1 MAVNTLPSDDVS
13 QEVATSTP
21 QPELPLRFQVRF
33 VACNRTVACELTFGQ
48 VQRAISESVA
58 GLLSLNYFS
67 TYAAVS
73 QPSDGHWL
81 VAVKV
86 QVQDVKMAEA
96 EKALEYLEV
105 DPAPF
110 ANRLRDRLIA
120 ARANYEAVM
129 ESFQLISIGAEPTST
144 FTPLSSTTEQ
154 LPTTS
159 TVPDRSSTSNF
170 SSTLVGADGSSTSNF
185 SSTLVGTDGMTS
197 NSSES
202 AIEVSTSFEAPSA
215 GNLRRTTIRP
225 AVGSDTSSS
234 VTVLPVQST
243 LGIPGSKDS
252 RVQTDFP
259 IVWIC
264 ISAFIAVLSCVVLAC
279 VLYRFGRCQW
289 RRAPEESDKEV
300 EWLDVGAGHLRALPK
315 VDTFKPPFP
324 KYWWNKIPTTEFS
337 EQLHVP
343 EHMREAIQQAMDDTF
358 KTICTRDRRRREMPN
373 RLRLVS
379 VRRAESSSLWRRYA
393 HDRLRILLKR
403 THRCTPVDGVPCVS
417 SAELE
422 KVPNEVYLWHGTTP
436 AKAASILQ
444 EGFRLKFAGSGA
456 GSNMYGQGVYLA
468 ECSSK
473 ADEYSQ
479 EDPADPGL
487 YCLLLCRT
495 VLGEVLRMTAGGE
508 ATHGIIRSAM
518 SSGAYDS
525 VLGDRESAV
534 GTYKEFVVYREAQV
548 YPEYLVYYR
557 REVDGLPPSSSSGSV
572 ATDISAASAKSP
584 SGSGAKYG
592 GSTITGASTDVDLE
606 AGG

>member
-1 MAVNTLPSDDVS
+1 
-13 QEVATSTP
+13 
-21 QPELPLRFQVRF
+21 
-33 VACNRTVACELTFGQ
+33 
-48 VQRAISESVA
+48 
-58 GLLSLNYFS
+58 
-67 TYAAVS
+67 
-73 QPSDGHWL
+73 
-81 VAVKV
+81 
-86 QVQDVKMAEA
+86 
-96 EKALEYLEV
+96 
-105 DPAPF
+105 
-110 ANRLRDRLIA
+110 
-120 ARANYEAVM
+120 
-129 ESFQLISIGAEPTST
+129 
-144 FTPLSSTTEQ
+144 
-154 LPTTS
+154 
-159 TVPDRSSTSNF
+159 
-170 SSTLVGADGSSTSNF
+170 
-185 SSTLVGTDGMTS
+185 MTS

-403 THRCTPVDGVPCVS
+403 THRCTPVDGVPCAS

-473 ADEYSQ
+473 ADEYSE

-572 ATDISAASAKSP
+572 ATDISAGSAKSP
-584 SGSGAKYG
+584 SGSGTKYG
-592 GSTITGASTDVDLE
+592 GSTITAMSTDVDLE